1 MKVFFLNFHIFVF
14 LVFWPDLSLE
24 LGYADSKLLILFQ
37 HRVVLH
43 RNAVLLIKEMLVI
56 LPDFI
61 QIKLQKLHLFEIILA
76 IFLHSFHVLYF
87 LTCMERIESFLLQT
101 FRVLQMLFYVDNL
114 LLLFFGDLVLFLREF
129 IDAWVTWTNIFAA
142 ILFITFILFTSGAAI
157 RLELVGILVIIF
169 QVGLSFVGRKVYTGF
184 VNVSNFFERF
194 ICKILL
200 NTLTHK
206 HIHIYNFTDLFRFI
220 IWHM

>member
-24 LGYADSKLLILFQ
+24 LGYADSELLILFQ

-61 QIKLQKLHLFEIILA
+61 QIKLQKLNLFEIILA

-87 LTCMERIESFLLQT
+87 FTCMERIESFLLQT

-129 IDAWVTWTNIFAA
+129 IDAWVT
-142 ILFITFILFTSGAAI
+142 
-157 RLELVGILVIIF
+157 
-169 QVGLSFVGRKVYTGF
+169 
-184 VNVSNFFERF
+184 
-194 ICKILL
+194 
-200 NTLTHK
+200 
-206 HIHIYNFTDLFRFI
+206 
-220 IWHM
+220 